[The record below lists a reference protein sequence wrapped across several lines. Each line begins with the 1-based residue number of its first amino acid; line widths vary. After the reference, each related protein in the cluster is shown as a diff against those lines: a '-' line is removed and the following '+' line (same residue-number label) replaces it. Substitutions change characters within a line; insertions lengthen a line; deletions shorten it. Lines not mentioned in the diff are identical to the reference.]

1 VQIGTVPFRSAGS
14 RITITTMQNY
24 RIASAAL
31 AAVMLLG
38 GASQAQTLRGSR
50 GSVERMYNQAR
61 GQDLTFY
68 RSPRGVRSAAAEGEL
83 VRLRG
88 NGDYRVADA
97 SYPYALPTTR
107 TFVQRLASQYRD
119 ACGERLVIT
128 SATRPRSLKLR
139 NSVTE
144 SVHPSGMAVD
154 VRKPTRGSCLRW
166 LRQTLLDV
174 EGEGVIEAI
183 EEHHPPH
190 FHIAVFPAQYRRYV
204 NSHSGDDD
212 RPSPRR
218 ASASSGSGR
227 STYRVRQGDT
237 LLAIARRNGVT
248 VEKLKDANDLRSSRL
263 QIGQRLVIP
272 SR

>member
-1 VQIGTVPFRSAGS
+1 MPKF
-14 RITITTMQNY
+14 

-31 AAVMLLG
+31 AAMMLLAG
-38 GASQAQTLRGSR
+38 GAQAQTLRGSR

-68 RSPRGVRSAAAEGEL
+68 RSGRGVRSAAAEGEL

-88 NGDYRVADA
+88 NEHYRVADA

-107 TFVQRLASQYRD
+107 TFVQRLAAQYHD
-119 ACGERLVIT
+119 ACGERLVVT

-139 NSVTE
+139 NSVAE

-154 VRKPTRGSCLRW
+154 VRRPTRGSCLRW

-190 FHIAVFPAQYRRYV
+190 FHIAVFPAQYRRYLA
-204 NSHSGDDD
+204 NRDGGSD

-218 ASASSGSGR
+218 ASARSGSSR

-237 LLAIARRNGVT
+237 LLAIARRTGTT
-248 VEKLKDANDLRSSRL
+248 VAKIKDANDLRSSRL